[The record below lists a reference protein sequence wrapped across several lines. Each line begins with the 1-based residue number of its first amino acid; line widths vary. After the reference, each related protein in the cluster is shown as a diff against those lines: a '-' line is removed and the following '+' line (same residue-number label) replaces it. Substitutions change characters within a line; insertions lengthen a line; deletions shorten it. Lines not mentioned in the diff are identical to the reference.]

1 MDQMAVDEQEPGV
14 PFPGSYPDIAPDS
27 ATNRARWAVRRQAS
41 RLAEVVRDPTAQRV
55 AISAV
60 NRRRFSAVG
69 PVLRS
74 EVLKNRGRLGTVIAS
89 GEILLDRGSRHVQDA
104 IAFLESQGMRVAPIE
119 ECDDLERRIVRLQ
132 SDLPG
137 TEIDDLARVLRA
149 RGVIASVNH
158 LTPLAP
164 VGKSEGGAEPVDGPG
179 CYPTPGLEQAGAG
192 VRVAVIDTGI
202 TAQSRSDG
210 WLESVPRIPSTSG
223 RIPPPSW
230 DPTNLDL
237 LDVFPLGA
245 PDGFLDFA
253 AGHGT
258 FVAGMVQ
265 QVAPAAEISMYQA
278 LDSDGQGTEI
288 DTACAMIAAVEAGA
302 DIVNLS
308 LGNQSRDNVPPV
320 AMAAAL
326 DRIAELER
334 DQGRRV
340 LLVAAAGNYGDDI
353 PCWPAA
359 FRRVVSVAALGPDRR
374 GADWSSRGW
383 WVTCSAIGEG
393 VRSTYVT
400 GRESPAADPEPDVF
414 CEDPWALWSGTS
426 FAAPQVAGA
435 VARIASE
442 TGLDVH
448 RAVGLLLERGIPTP
462 DFGRAMRILP
472 GI

>member
-1 MDQMAVDEQEPGV
+1 MAVDEREPGV
-14 PFPGSYPDIAPDS
+14 PFPGSYPDIEPGS
-27 ATNRARWAVRRQAS
+27 ATNGARWAVRRQAG
-41 RLAEVVRDPTAQRV
+41 RLTEVVRNPGAQRV
-55 AISAV
+55 AYAAI
-60 NRRRFSAVG
+60 NRRRLGADR
-69 PVLRS
+69 PVLRA
-74 EVLKNRGRLGTVIAS
+74 EVLKNRGRLGTVIVS
-89 GEILLDRGSRHVQDA
+89 GEILLHRGTARADRAV
-104 IAFLESQGMRVAPIE
+104 AFLVEQGMTVDPIS
-119 ECDDLERRIVRLQ
+119 ECPALDERIYRLR
-132 SDLPG
+132 SDLPA
-137 TEIDDLARVLRA
+137 TQIDDLARVLRS

-179 CYPTPGLEQAGAG
+179 TYPTPGLDRAGEG

-202 TAQSRSDG
+202 TVQGRSDG
-210 WLESVPRIPSTSG
+210 WLESVPRIPPCGEVPASDG
-223 RIPPPSW
+223 A
-230 DPTNLDL
+230 TNIDL
-237 LDVFPLGA
+237 LDEFPLGD
-245 PDGFLDFA
+245 PDRYLDFA

-258 FVAGMVQ
+258 FVAGVVQ
-265 QVAPAAEISMYQA
+265 QVAPATKITMYKA
-278 LDSDGQGTEI
+278 LDSDGQGTEV

-326 DRIAELER
+326 DRIAEIER
-334 DQGRRV
+334 QQGRRV
-340 LLVAAAGNYGDDI
+340 LLIAAAGNYGDDL

-359 FRRVVSVAALGPDRR
+359 FRRVVSVAALGPDRQ

-393 VRSTYVT
+393 VRSTYVE
-400 GRESPAADPEPDVF
+400 GEESPAADPEPDTF
-414 CEDPWALWSGTS
+414 GPDAWALWSGTS

-448 RAVGLLLERGIPTP
+448 QALGRLLEDGVRTP
-462 DFGRAMRILP
+462 DFGRALRILP